1 MVISQVRFKW
11 TKDNLVNLLKCLREF
26 KSSMEFRNFDSNADK
41 FSLYESVRKSLA
53 DICKYQQG
61 TFRSSLDSENLYND
75 LGDVS
80 MRLI

>member
-1 MVISQVRFKW
+1 
-11 TKDNLVNLLKCLREF
+11 
-26 KSSMEFRNFDSNADK
+26 MEFRNFDSNADK
-41 FSLYESVRKSLA
+41 FNLYESVRKSLA
-53 DICKYQQG
+53 DICKYQRG